1 MNLNYAVVSK
11 RKIAKLIDEGIVTD
25 WDDPRLFTLG
35 EKNLGNEIFYVQ
47 QCITPPCLINTVY
60 VYLRCGS

>member
-35 EKNLGNEIFYVQ
+35 EFYGLENSALTDIKGPITLIYYCKNLF
-47 QCITPPCLINTVY
+47 
-60 VYLRCGS
+60 